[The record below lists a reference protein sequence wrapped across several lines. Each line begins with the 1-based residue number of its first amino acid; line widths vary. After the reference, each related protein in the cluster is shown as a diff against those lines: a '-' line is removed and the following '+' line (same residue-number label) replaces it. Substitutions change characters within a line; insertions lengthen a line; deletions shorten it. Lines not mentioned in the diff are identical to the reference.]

1 MGAKERGLGRG
12 LNVLFRNA
20 EEVSS
25 NEDTIRLPVTALSP
39 GKSQPRRHFDEQALE
54 ELASSIRSQGVIQPI
69 LARPIAGSQP
79 QQYEIVAGE
88 RRWRAAQRAGLTDI
102 PAVVRN
108 LSDDEVLTMA
118 LIENIQREDLN
129 AVEEAQ
135 AIEKLRLTLNLSQDD
150 LAKRLGKSRSAIAN
164 ALRLLQLPETMLDS
178 LSSGRISAGH
188 ARCLLA
194 VADGRAQH
202 SLHAAILERDL
213 SVRDAESAVTH
224 WKHHFA
230 LPESLTGLAPAQP
243 TKTGLAPSRAKAPV
257 IMTLQRHL
265 RRQVHPKITLNGS
278 MDMGRIT
285 LPYESADQLA
295 KILTQLGVS
304 LDVIG
309 QEKGKSA

>member
-1 MGAKERGLGRG
+1 MSAKERGLGRG

-20 EEVSS
+20 AETSA
-25 NEDTIRLPVTALSP
+25 EDTTRLPVTALNP

-54 ELASSIRSQGVIQPI
+54 ELASSIRSQGIIQPI
-69 LARPIAGSQP
+69 LVRPIEGSNL

-88 RRWRAAQRAGLTDI
+88 RRWRAAQRAGLAEV
-102 PAVVRN
+102 PAVVRT

-135 AIEKLRLTLNLSQDD
+135 AIEKLRLTLNLSQDE

-164 ALRLLQLPETMLDS
+164 ALRLLQLPESMLDS
-178 LSSGRISAGH
+178 LSTGRISAGH
-188 ARCLLA
+188 ARSLLA
-194 VADGRAQH
+194 VTDGRAQH
-202 SLHAAILERDL
+202 SLHAAMLDREL

-224 WKHHFA
+224 WKQHFT
-230 LPESLTGLAPAQP
+230 LPESLTGIAPAPAQP
-243 TKTGLAPSRAKAPV
+243 AKSGSAPSRAKAPV

-295 KILTQLGVS
+295 KILTQLGVN
-304 LDVIG
+304 LDAIE
-309 QEKGKSA
+309 QEKGKA